1 MTDTR
6 APRLDRLRQAI
17 SEAGLDGLVVSAPAN
32 IFYLSGFRG
41 SAGALLVTS
50 DRALLFSDFRY
61 RLQAARQAPDWE
73 FVEVPRRLFARLG
86 ETAAEAGLQRLGFNP
101 AHLTCQRREQLA
113 GAAPNVELM
122 PAEGLV
128 EELRAVKSPDELE
141 AIRAAVALSDQA
153 MARLVELLRP
163 GAVERDLALEAEFL
177 MRRAGAEAVAFDLII
192 ASGPN
197 SALPHAEAGERKLA
211 PGDLVVMD
219 IGARKAGYCS
229 DMTRTYAVGEASAQ
243 AREIY
248 RIVYQ
253 AQRAAAAEVR
263 PGAVCR
269 ELDRLARSVI
279 ENAGFAEYFGHGLG
293 HGVGVEVHEAPRLGK
308 EEERRL
314 VAGNMV
320 TVEPGIYLPEVGGVR
335 LEDLLAVTEDGAE
348 TLTRSPMPPELP
360 IV

>member
-1 MTDTR
+1 MSTSR
-6 APRLDRLRQAI
+6 AKRLDGIRRAVA
-17 SEAGLDGLVVSAPAN
+17 EAGLDGLVVSSPAD

-41 SAGALLVTS
+41 SAGALLVTR

-61 RLQAARQAPDWE
+61 RLQAARQAPEWE

-86 ETAAEAGLQRLGFNP
+86 ETSAEAGLRLLGFNP
-101 AHLTCQRREQLA
+101 AHLTCKRRDELA
-113 GAAPNVELM
+113 EAAPQVELR
-122 PAEGLV
+122 PCEGLV
-128 EELRAVKSPDELE
+128 EELRAVKSPDEVE
-141 AIRAAVALSDQA
+141 AIRAAAALSDRA
-153 MARLVELLRP
+153 MAALVEALRP
-163 GAVERDLALEAEFL
+163 GVSERDLALEAEFL

-197 SALPHAEAGERKLA
+197 SALPHAQPGDRALA
-211 PGDLVVMD
+211 SGDLVVMD
-219 IGARKAGYCS
+219 IGARVRGYCS
-229 DMTRTYAVGEASAQ
+229 DMTRTYAVGKASPR

-253 AQRAAAAEVR
+253 AQREAAAAVR
-263 PGAVCR
+263 PGAVCG

-293 HGVGVEVHEAPRLGK
+293 HGVGIEVHEAPRLGRNG
-308 EEERRL
+308 ERIL
-314 VAGNMV
+314 TVGNVV
-320 TVEPGIYLPEVGGVR
+320 TVEPGIYLPETGGVR

-348 TLTRSPMPPELP
+348 TLTRSPMPSELP